1 MLNEQ
6 LGSPN
11 LRQVFS
17 VLSLSR
23 IVRYLTSPISAKV
36 NAYFLGTYGIGV
48 MSQINIMLG
57 QSSVLVLHTVTEGT
71 TKLISQA
78 AGKNSLGDNLKV
90 QEVVGTVLW
99 YTIVISIL
107 FVTVIAI
114 SARPLARLLLNDP
127 SMAPLIIIAA
137 ISFPISVLGELVST
151 ILRGLSCFRT
161 LSISL
166 AVSSLLSLIVIIP
179 LVIVWGLIGAAV
191 ALTLSSL
198 AILVFNLILAWRDP
212 IFRNVRPLG
221 RPRIKWAIAI
231 ELSRYISATLIA
243 GLLAPILIL
252 SARAIMVRQVGV
264 DGLGIYAPVII
275 FAGFLI
281 EAVRIPL
288 STIILPTISKQ
299 NSYTDITNT
308 LNRALRFTCIALL
321 CFGGTFIALRY
332 FLVVLIYNDKF
343 LMAATVMGPH
353 LIGVALDVMNG
364 GIGQLYFALP
374 RLKALVIVDVLS
386 KISFIGFTY
395 TFGYLW
401 GLWGLSFAYMGMYTV
416 GFVFNYLYFKH
427 EIGFSFSKELLWIGG
442 LTLLL
447 LMILSA
453 IPLTTW
459 YQMGLALVSIA
470 VVGWK
475 ILGKVEQRNL
485 ILWAN
490 AVAKRMLG
498 NRILNG

>member
-1 MLNEQ
+1 MFDEKV
-6 LGSPN
+6 GSTS

-17 VLSLSR
+17 ELSLSR

-48 MSQINIMLG
+48 MSQINTILG

-71 TKLISQA
+71 TKLISQV
-78 AGKNSLGDNLKV
+78 AGENSAGDNRKV

-107 FVTVIAI
+107 FVTVIAL
-114 SARPLARLLLNDP
+114 SAQPLARLLLNDP

-161 LSISL
+161 LSIGL

-179 LVIVWGLIGAAV
+179 LVIIWGLLGAAV
-191 ALTLSSL
+191 ALVLSNL
-198 AILVFNLILAWRDP
+198 AILIFYLILAWRDP
-212 IFRNVRPLG
+212 IFRNVRPLS
-221 RPRIKWAIAI
+221 RPRIKRATAI

-252 SARAIMVRQVGV
+252 SARSIMVRQVGV
-264 DGLGIYAPVII
+264 DGLGIYAPVMV

-299 NSYTDITNT
+299 NSYTEITNT
-308 LNRALRFTCIALL
+308 LNRALRLTCIALL
-321 CFGGTFIALRY
+321 CFAGIFIALRY

-353 LIGVALDVMNG
+353 LIGAALDVMNG

-386 KISFIGFTY
+386 KISLIGFTY
-395 TFGYLW
+395 IFGYLW

-416 GFVFNYLYFKH
+416 SFVFNYLYFKH

-447 LMILSA
+447 LIILSA
-453 IPLTTW
+453 IPLTAW
-459 YQMGLALVSIA
+459 YQMGLALISVA
-470 VVGWK
+470 VVAWK
-475 ILGKVEQRNL
+475 ILGEKEQRNFVL
-485 ILWAN
+485 KAN
-490 AVAKRMLG
+490 ALAKWMLG
-498 NRILNG
+498 D